1 MAAPIEVDRLDTP
14 SSSAPLPA
22 HLPALLG
29 AGQAS
34 ATPRRLRR
42 ILSLDDFER
51 AARHHLPAPIFAYV
65 SGGCE
70 TDKSLRAN
78 REAFDAHRWVTRVLT
93 DTSRRTLATP
103 LLGQTWA
110 APFGIA
116 PMGISAL
123 SAYRG
128 DLVQTRAAAAARI
141 PAILSGTSLIRMEEV
156 VQANPQAWFQA
167 YVPGETERIVQLLE
181 RVEAAGFA
189 TLVVTVD
196 TPVSGNREN
205 NIRAGFS
212 TPLRPGLRLAWEGIT
227 HPRWLLGT
235 ALRTLVRHG
244 MPHFENS
251 QATRGAPILSS
262 TVTRDFGARDHLSW
276 EHLALIRRRWKGRL
290 VVKGILSP
298 QDALAARDAGA
309 DAIILSNHG
318 GRQLDGAVSP
328 LHMLPLVV
336 EALGPDYPVM
346 IDSGF
351 RRGNDVLVALALGA
365 HFVFV
370 GRPFNYAGAV
380 GGEAGVLHAIA
391 ILAAEMRRNMALI
404 GVQNLQQ
411 LGPQHLRPR

>member
-1 MAAPIEVDRLDTP
+1 MANLSPID
-14 SSSAPLPA
+14 LPA
-22 HLPALLG
+22 VPGSTASAG
-29 AGQAS
+29 AGRTA
-34 ATPRRLRR
+34 ATPRRLRQ
-42 ILSLDDFER
+42 ILSLDDFEA
-51 AARHHLPAPIFAYV
+51 AARRHLPAPIFAYV

-70 TDKSLRAN
+70 TDRSLRGN
-78 REAFDAHRWVTRVLT
+78 REAFGGHRWVTRVLT
-93 DTSRRTLATP
+93 DTSRRSLATP
-103 LLGQTWA
+103 LLGQVHA

-141 PAILSGTSLIRMEEV
+141 PAILSGTSLIAMEEV
-156 VQANPQAWFQA
+156 ARANPQAWFQA
-167 YVPGETERIVQLLE
+167 YVPGETERILRLLD
-181 RVEAAGFA
+181 RVEAAGFK

-212 TPLRPGLRLAWEGIT
+212 TPLRPSLRLAWEGIT
-227 HPRWLLGT
+227 HPRWLVGT
-235 ALRTLVRHG
+235 ALRTLACHG

-262 TVTRDFGARDHLSW
+262 TVTRDFGARDHLGW
-276 EHLALIRRRWKGRL
+276 EHLALIRRRWPGHL
-290 VVKGILSP
+290 VVKGILAV

-336 EALGPDYPVM
+336 QALGPDYPVM

-351 RRGNDVLVALALGA
+351 RRGNDVLLALALGA
-365 HFVFV
+365 KFVFV

-380 GGEAGVLHAIA
+380 GGEAGVRHAIA
-391 ILAAEMRRNMALI
+391 ILSAEILRNMALI
-404 GVQNLQQ
+404 GVQSPRD
-411 LGPQHLRPR
+411 LGPGHLVRPPG

>member
-1 MAAPIEVDRLDTP
+1 MAARIEVDRIDTP

-22 HLPALLG
+22 PLPVLAG
-29 AGQAS
+29 AGQGC
-34 ATPRRLRR
+34 ATPRRLRP
-42 ILSLDDFER
+42 ILSLDDFEA
-51 AARHHLPAPIFAYV
+51 AARRHLPAPIFAYV

-70 TDKSLRAN
+70 NDRSLRAN
-78 REAFDAHRWVTRVLT
+78 REAFDAYRWVTRVLT

-141 PAILSGTSLIRMEEV
+141 PAILSGTSLIPMEEV
-156 VQANPQAWFQA
+156 VRANPQAWFQA
-167 YVPGETERIVQLLE
+167 YVPGETERILRLLD

-189 TLVVTVD
+189 
-196 TPVSGNREN
+196 
-205 NIRAGFS
+205 
-212 TPLRPGLRLAWEGIT
+212 
-227 HPRWLLGT
+227 
-235 ALRTLVRHG
+235 TLVRHG

-262 TVTRDFGARDHLSW
+262 TVTRDFGARDHLGW
-276 EHLALIRRRWKGRL
+276 EHLALIRQRWKGHL
-290 VVKGILSP
+290 VVKGILRP

-309 DAIILSNHG
+309 DALILSNHG
-318 GRQLDGAVSP
+318 GRQLDGAVPP

-336 EALGPDYPVM
+336 DALGPDYPVM

-351 RRGNDVLVALALGA
+351 RRGNDVLLALALGA

-391 ILAAEMRRNMALI
+391 ILAAEIRRNMALI
-404 GVQNLQQ
+404 GVQ
-411 LGPQHLRPR
+411 RPRDLGREHLYPATALAAA

>member
-1 MAAPIEVDRLDTP
+1 MAARIEVDRIDTP

-22 HLPALLG
+22 PLPVLAG
-29 AGQAS
+29 AGQGC
-34 ATPRRLRR
+34 ATPRRLRP
-42 ILSLDDFER
+42 ILSLDDFEA
-51 AARHHLPAPIFAYV
+51 AARRHLPAPIFAYV

-70 TDKSLRAN
+70 NDRSLRAN
-78 REAFDAHRWVTRVLT
+78 REAFDAYRWVTRVLT

-141 PAILSGTSLIRMEEV
+141 PAILSGTSLIPMEEV
-156 VQANPQAWFQA
+156 VRANPQAWFQA
-167 YVPGETERIVQLLE
+167 YVPGETERILRLLD

-227 HPRWLLGT
+227 
-235 ALRTLVRHG
+235 
-244 MPHFENS
+244 
-251 QATRGAPILSS
+251 RGAPILSS
-262 TVTRDFGARDHLSW
+262 TVTRDFGARDHLGW
-276 EHLALIRRRWKGRL
+276 EHLALIRQRWKGHL
-290 VVKGILSP
+290 VVKGILRP

-309 DAIILSNHG
+309 DALILSNHG
-318 GRQLDGAVSP
+318 GRQLDGAVPP

-336 EALGPDYPVM
+336 DALGPDYPVM

-351 RRGNDVLVALALGA
+351 RRGNDVLLALALGA

-391 ILAAEMRRNMALI
+391 ILAAEIRRNMALI
-404 GVQNLQQ
+404 GVQ
-411 LGPQHLRPR
+411 RPRDLGREHLYPATALAAA